1 MKFDIDYY
9 FEEIEEN
16 EMFFKLTNKKQNVME
31 IFDLSSKIIDEIET
45 NGKQEIYT
53 NKIQENVKPA
63 NKKVIG
69 FNFILIVVI
78 FVRIIHLYDKCRW
91 YRQYN

>member
-1 MKFDIDYY
+1 MQEE
-9 FEEIEEN
+9 FEKDQIEDTE
-16 EMFFKLTNKKQNVME
+16 
-31 IFDLSSKIIDEIET
+31 
-45 NGKQEIYT
+45 
-53 NKIQENVKPA
+53 KIQENVKPA